1 MSSRT
6 ALHSVAD
13 ADQVMHGRWF
23 DERQLE
29 AYVADGSEK
38 FKRSNEK
45 MVDVAEGEEEADG
58 ERLDKF
64 GSWLEEIA

>member
-1 MSSRT
+1 M
-6 ALHSVAD
+6 D
-13 ADQVMHGRWF
+13 GRWF

-38 FKRSNEK
+38 FKKSNEK

-58 ERLDKF
+58 KRLDKF
-64 GSWLEEIA
+64 WSWLEEETA